1 MAREVPVIRY
11 AWELLHPLEA
21 DADTLSVERHL
32 PSQFTVPPPGPD
44 FDEPLTPGPGHNT
57 FGTGSQLPIQ
67 GGSSTYQQ
75 TQLVI
80 PEPGSTDHLPPI
92 SQVISPVSPISPYPS
107 DPLRSEK
114 APTDSSTY
122 LDSLDRERTQ
132 SPTFSQTYT
141 SAPVI
146 PKTPAHAR
154 HDLLARRRSEAA
166 SEKGKTS
173 RWKFSFGSIRRA
185 PPPASGDS
193 SSLSSTSAENQRLE
207 DIPLSGLMTGSKSV
221 RGKNAKTMSAYLS
234 QNSTLSIFWT
244 ASALQIWDVGTSPPT
259 MTKAVTTESTCI
271 LAAVAKSHVAYIIG
285 TRDQKLTVSHCLLK
299 GSRSKGDCQLCM
311 WPRTAKAQLRSPCSL
326 TFLLLAP
333 RN

>member
-1 MAREVPVIRY
+1 MAREVPVVRN

-32 PSQFTVPPPGPD
+32 PSQFTVAAPRLE

-57 FGTGSQLPIQ
+57 FGAGTQLPIQ
-67 GGSSTYQQ
+67 GATLPYHQNQLAIADPGSS
-75 TQLVI
+75 
-80 PEPGSTDHLPPI
+80 DHLPPI
-92 SQVISPVSPISPYPS
+92 SQVISPVSPISAYPS

-132 SPTFSQTYT
+132 SPTFSHTFP
-141 SAPVI
+141 SATVTH
-146 PKTPAHAR
+146 KTPAHAR

-166 SEKGKTS
+166 AEKGKSS

-193 SSLSSTSAENQRLE
+193 SSLSSSGTENQRLE
-207 DIPLSGLMTGSKSV
+207 DIPLGGLMSGTKSV
-221 RGKNAKTMSAYLS
+221 RGKGAKAMSAYLS
-234 QNSTLSIFWT
+234 QNSTLSLFWT
-244 ASALQIWDVGTSPPT
+244 QSALQIWDVGTSPPS
-259 MTKAVTTESTCI
+259 MTKAISTESTCI

-285 TRDQKLTVSHCLLK
+285 TRDQKLTVSSASDRTSKCTHKLTCLF
-299 GSRSKGDCQLCM
+299 S
-311 WPRTAKAQLRSPCSL
+311 
-326 TFLLLAP
+326 
-333 RN
+333 